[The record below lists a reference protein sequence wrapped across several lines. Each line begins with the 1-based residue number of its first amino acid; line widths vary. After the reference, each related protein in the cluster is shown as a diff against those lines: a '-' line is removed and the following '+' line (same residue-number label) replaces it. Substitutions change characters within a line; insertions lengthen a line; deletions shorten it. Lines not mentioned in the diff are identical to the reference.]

1 MSALLAQF
9 SFLIAVIIIGAGLAA
24 LLWRWKN
31 ARPALR
37 AGVFAWFV
45 FLVLV
50 IALLFRYPATP
61 NLHTPA
67 EVEAVLANGQP
78 AFIMLYSNY
87 CMGCMANLPRVQDML
102 PALANAGINTLLLDV
117 NTSPAREML
126 SRFNFVSTPT
136 FLLYAADGTE
146 LYRSHGAPAL
156 TEIFAVV
163 Q

>member
-9 SFLIAVIIIGAGLAA
+9 SFLIAVIFTGAGLAV
-24 LLWRWKN
+24 LLWRWKT
-31 ARPALR
+31 ASPALR
-37 AGVFAWFV
+37 AGIAAWYV
-45 FLVLV
+45 LVVLV

-61 NLHTPA
+61 NIHTPA

-78 AFIMLYSNY
+78 TFVMLYSNY
-87 CMGCMANLPRVQDML
+87 CMGCMANLPRVQEML
-102 PALANAGINTLLLDV
+102 PALVNAGINTLLLDV

-126 SRFNFVSTPT
+126 PRFNFVSTPT
-136 FLLYAADGTE
+136 FLLYAADGAE
-146 LYRSHGAPAL
+146 VYRSHGAPAL